1 MVTSVRVYK
10 DAINVYGKNL
20 LESEANPL
28 IVDFIKKI
36 LDVEKL
42 NLVILTKDQLL
53 HDISNS

>member
-42 NLVILTKDQLL
+42 NLVILTKDQLH